1 MGPSGPRPKRGRSDA
16 PVGTSGILRAVNAPA
31 RARPLL
37 RGVSHE
43 IAFFFSLGVGAVIL
57 FTAPTTTARFA
68 AGLFA
73 GCVTAMFG
81 VSALYHRVTW
91 RPRPRRLMARA
102 DHAAIYLLI
111 AGTYTAFV
119 VLALSGAWR
128 IVVLAI
134 VWSGVAAAI
143 TLKVAWVGAP
153 KVLAAAIALVLGWV
167 GVVALP
173 ELVGRV
179 DVGAMTLLLAGGA
192 LYSVGAVVY
201 ALRRPDPVP
210 SVFGYHEVFHALV
223 VAAVACHYVALGVFV
238 IPAA

>member
-1 MGPSGPRPKRGRSDA
+1 
-16 PVGTSGILRAVNAPA
+16 VNAPL

-43 IAFFFSLGVGAVIL
+43 VAFFVSLGVGALIL
-57 FTAPTTTARFA
+57 VTAPTATARFA
-68 AGLFA
+68 AGLFS
-73 GCVTAMFG
+73 GCVAAMFG
-81 VSALYHRVTW
+81 VSAVYHRVTW

-111 AGTYTAFV
+111 GGTYTAFV
-119 VLALSGAWR
+119 VLALSGVWR
-128 IVVLAI
+128 IAVLAI
-134 VWSGVAAAI
+134 VWTGVAAAI

-153 KVLAAAIALVLGWV
+153 KVLAAAIALALGWV

-173 ELVGRV
+173 ELVARV
-179 DVGAMTLLLAGGA
+179 DVGALTLLLAGGA
-192 LYSVGAVVY
+192 PYSIGAVIY

-210 SVFGYHEVFHALV
+210 AVFGYHEVFHALV

-238 IPAA
+238 IPNA

>member
-1 MGPSGPRPKRGRSDA
+1 M
-16 PVGTSGILRAVNAPA
+16 NAPA

-57 FTAPTTTARFA
+57 FTAPTATARFA

-73 GCVTAMFG
+73 GCVAAMFG

-91 RPRPRRLMARA
+91 RPRPRRLMASV

-128 IVVLAI
+128 IVLLAI

-153 KVLAAAIALVLGWV
+153 KALAAAIALVLGWV

-223 VAAVACHYVALGVFV
+223 VAAVACHYAALGVFV